1 LRQIG
6 EGLRPRLVFGWA
18 ALREKLICQDLRV
31 DDTTLELLKMAMRD
45 VERPPVAD
53 ETELRLTGGDVD
65 TLEFQWI
72 ATLAE
77 KPIAALSVPRDI
89 YDGITEDS
97 IPWKVARG
105 KFERRLP
112 GRSASADRGTASGGA
127 RRQGLNSYVLA

>member
-18 ALREKLICQDLRV
+18 ALREKLICQDLGV
-31 DDTTLELLKMAMRD
+31 DDTTLEFLKMAIMRD

-72 ATLAE
+72 ATLAK

-89 YDGITEDS
+89 YDGITEE
-97 IPWKVARG
+97 KGGVRR
-105 KFERRLP
+105 ERLP

-127 RRQGLNSYVLA
+127 RRQGLNSYVLV